1 MSSKLNSKRKPFD
14 KFVSIASMLS
24 AHGKSRENHT
34 IRFCASANSDSI
46 SLQTHCSL
54 VEAQITANLYC
65 EQEFQSNL
73 DVEFQI
79 DTIASNL
86 SALPSAYFL
95 QLNFDEEC
103 LELHAATFNGGLL
116 QDIEDSYCAIDTH
129 AKNIVLVKNTELL
142 TNYLL
147 ESKNLKQPIYKLNC
161 RENHLS
167 ILRNIYCLMT
177 KSSKPAESK
186 FQLTSDDNF
195 IYIELF
201 VADIYARFKLFEQ
214 ESDCEVKIVM
224 ENQQLKFLKFA
235 MSVLMKEPINSV
247 ELNCDSGTTMMLKS
261 DNICCNFKN
270 LSSTIFFE
278 SPAQLDTDGWC
289 EESNSNLQN
298 ALSLIDVASRSIDDI
313 VTIQVKNGQ
322 LHAEVKTDHS
332 LGSFCSKMTFLNN
345 SVSGPAFV
353 LSRTQLESALNCF
366 NSYEILQLHGL
377 LTHSSR
383 LIIKSSFSN
392 NIVMLSITEPRDRDP
407 A

>member
-1 MSSKLNSKRKPFD
+1 
-14 KFVSIASMLS
+14 
-24 AHGKSRENHT
+24 
-34 IRFCASANSDSI
+34 
-46 SLQTHCSL
+46 
-54 VEAQITANLYC
+54 
-65 EQEFQSNL
+65 
-73 DVEFQI
+73 
-79 DTIASNL
+79 
-86 SALPSAYFL
+86 
-95 QLNFDEEC
+95 
-103 LELHAATFNGGLL
+103 
-116 QDIEDSYCAIDTH
+116 
-129 AKNIVLVKNTELL
+129 
-142 TNYLL
+142 
-147 ESKNLKQPIYKLNC
+147 
-161 RENHLS
+161 
-167 ILRNIYCLMT
+167 
-177 KSSKPAESK
+177 
-186 FQLTSDDNF
+186 
-195 IYIELF
+195 
-201 VADIYARFKLFEQ
+201 
-214 ESDCEVKIVM
+214 
-224 ENQQLKFLKFA
+224 
-235 MSVLMKEPINSV
+235 
-247 ELNCDSGTTMMLKS
+247 MMLKS